1 MSTNKIGVVGP
12 CAAGK
17 STLVAALSKCG
28 YKAKNIAQ
36 DHSYVADMWQ
46 RLTNPRVLIYLS
58 ASYSTTMAR
67 RNINW
72 TQKEYD
78 EQLRR
83 LTHAHAHADLIL
95 ETDDLTP
102 DEVLKSV
109 QSFLLSLGITPFNH
123 SSQ

>member
-1 MSTNKIGVVGP
+1 MSTDKVGIVGP

-17 STLVAALSKCG
+17 STLVSALSKLG
-28 YKAKNIAQ
+28 YEAKHIAQ

-46 RLTNPRVLIYLS
+46 RLTKPRVLIYLS
-58 ASYSTTMAR
+58 ASYSTTITR

-72 TQKEYD
+72 TQNEYN

-83 LTHAHAHADLIL
+83 LGHARDHADLIL

-102 DEVLKSV
+102 DEVLQSV
-109 QSFLLSLGITPFNH
+109 LRFLHTFGITPVK
-123 SSQ
+123 SSM